1 MKLDSRICVVGSNGM
16 LGHAICKQLLAKG
29 YLNIIMC
36 DRTEVDLCNQADT
49 NQFFRDNKPE
59 YIFFLAAV
67 AAGIQYKKSHP
78 TEMLVRNLQM
88 ITNVM
93 ESARITSCTK
103 MINVC
108 SALLYPSRAQVPLKE
123 EYATHIDLGEIDT
136 PYALAKAA
144 GMQLAR
150 YYNEEFGMKYVTVVP
165 CNFFG
170 EFAPYDGDRAGV
182 VSALIS
188 RIYNAKVQGI
198 DKVKVWGTGNAC
210 REFLNS
216 QDVANACIF
225 LMNNDTEYDLINIGR
240 GFEFSIREVAEM
252 IKNVVGYDGELLFD
266 ATKPEGRS
274 HMQLNTERLFKM
286 GWRPQMDLEAS
297 IRNAYE
303 WYVFNIA
310 KE

>member
-16 LGHAICKQLLAKG
+16 LGHAIYKQLTEKG
-29 YLNIIMC
+29 FINIIKC
-36 DRTEVDLCNQADT
+36 DRAEVDLCNQINTAL
-49 NQFFRDNKPE
+49 FFEKNRPE

-67 AAGIQYKKSHP
+67 AAGIQYKKKHP
-78 TEMLVRNLQM
+78 TEMLLKNLQM

-93 ESARITSCTK
+93 ESARTNECRK

-108 SALLYPSRAQVPLKE
+108 SALLYPSRTPIPFKE
-123 EYATHIDLGEIDT
+123 ENATYVDLDEVDT
-136 PYALAKAA
+136 PYSLAKAA

-150 YYNEEFGMKYVTVVP
+150 YYNKEFGTNYVTVVP

-170 EFAPYDGDRAGV
+170 EFGPFDGDRAGV
-182 VSALIS
+182 ISALIS
-188 RIYNAKVQGI
+188 RMHNAKMKGI
-198 DKVKVWGTGNAC
+198 KTVDVWGTGNAC

-240 GFEFSIREVAEM
+240 GFEHSIREIAEM
-252 IKNVVGYDGELLFD
+252 IKTIVGYDGELFFD
-266 ATKPEGRS
+266 ATKPEGRP
-274 HMQLNTERLFKM
+274 HMQLNTDRLFGM
-286 GWRPQMDLEAS
+286 GWRPKMDLEES

-303 WYVFNIA
+303 WYKSRIA
-310 KE
+310 LD

>member
-1 MKLDSRICVVGSNGM
+1 MELDSKICVVGSNGM
-16 LGHAICKQLLAKG
+16 LGHAICRQLNLEGFK
-29 YLNIIMC
+29 NIIKC
-36 DRTEVDLCNQADT
+36 DRLEVDLCNQEDT
-49 NQFFRDNKPE
+49 YRFFEEKEPE

-67 AAGIQYKKSHP
+67 AAGIQYKKNHP
-78 TEMLVRNLQM
+78 TEMLLKNMQM

-93 ESARITSCTK
+93 ESARRINCKK

-108 SALLYPSRAQVPLKE
+108 SALLYPKDATIPLNE
-123 EYATHIDLGEIDT
+123 ESATYVELGEIDT

-150 YYNEEFGMKYVTVVP
+150 YYNKEFGMNFLTVVP

-170 EFAPYDGDRAGV
+170 EFAPFDGDRAGV
-182 VSALIS
+182 ISALIS
-188 RIYNAKVQGI
+188 RIHNAKVQG
-198 DKVKVWGTGNAC
+198 KKQVEVWGSGNAC

-225 LMNNDTEYDLINIGR
+225 LMSNDTKHDLINIGR

-252 IKNVVGYDGELLFD
+252 IKRVVGYEGKLFFD
-266 ATKPEGRS
+266 TTKPEGRP
-274 HMQLNTERLFKM
+274 HMQLNTNKLFEM
-286 GWRPQMDLEAS
+286 GWRPKIDLEAS

-303 WYVFNIA
+303 WYLSNVV
-310 KE
+310 